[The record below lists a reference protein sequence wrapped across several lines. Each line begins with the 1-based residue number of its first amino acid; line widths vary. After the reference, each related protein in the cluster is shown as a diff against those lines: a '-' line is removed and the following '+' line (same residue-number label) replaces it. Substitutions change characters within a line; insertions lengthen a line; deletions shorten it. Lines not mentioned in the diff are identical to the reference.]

1 MSVLDGL
8 NPAQRQAAQSTAGP
22 LLILAGAGSGK
33 TRVLTYRIAYLIC
46 ELGLP
51 PWNLLAVTF
60 TNKAAGEMRSR
71 VEALVGQASQ
81 QLWIGT
87 FHAICARLLRQS
99 AEAFGLDRN
108 FTIYDEEDRRA
119 LMRGVLE
126 GLRIPE
132 RDLAPRA
139 AIAQISRAKNAMIDP
154 DLFAQ
159 EAGFQRQ
166 TIAQVYAAYEV
177 ELRRNHAFDFD
188 DLIAEPVR
196 QFQRHPEVLARYQE
210 RFHHVLID
218 EYQDTNRPQYLLAS
232 LLAARHRNLCVVGDD
247 DQSIY
252 QFRGADL
259 RNILDFERDYPDAQV
274 VRLEQN
280 YRSTAR
286 ILQAANAVIG
296 HNRNRK
302 GKELWTQGPEGESLR
317 LVECADDRG
326 EARFAVQTITR
337 LVRQEGLNPG
347 QVAVLYRT
355 NAQSRAL
362 EEELQRSG
370 LPYTIVGS
378 IRFYERKEIKDAL
391 AYLRLLANPADDLS
405 LLRVLNT
412 PRRGIGETAT
422 DHLQLFAQRQELR
435 LSAALTRLAE
445 VPDLNPRSRR
455 SMEQF
460 GVLLAELTARRSELE
475 LPELGQEVLEESGY
489 LDMLQEENSPE
500 AEARRENLDQLLAFM
515 NEFSQE
521 QEAPT
526 LEAFL
531 EVIALMAPEDHS
543 GQQQER
549 QDAVSLMTLH
559 SAKGLEFPAVLV
571 CGMEENLFPTS
582 RAVEEEKSQ
591 RNSLAI
597 EEERRLFYVGITR
610 AERFLWLTCARQR
623 FTYGSLMEATPSRF
637 LSEVPAH
644 LLEVEEHETRP
655 TQRRKAKERF
665 KAAPATRRFFSEAP
679 TPKKEGIHYV
689 PEPDFAEAAEDFL
702 AVGRWVLH
710 PSWGRGKILARDGEG
725 TQLRLSIRFG
735 AQVKRVM
742 VAYAQLD
749 QLGSGQNPGPRW
761 RRDTTAPVHPL
772 RRPGQTG
779 DGGLRPAGAGVKS
792 VWFCRVAVVSLRQ
805 NHYSK

>member
-1 MSVLDGL
+1 MSVLEGL
-8 NPAQRQAAQSTAGP
+8 NPAQRLAAQSNSGP

-33 TRVLTYRIAYLIC
+33 TRVLTYRIAHLILD
-46 ELGLP
+46 LGLP

-60 TNKAAGEMRSR
+60 TNKAAGEMRAR
-71 VEALVGQASQ
+71 VEALVGAEASR

-99 AEAFGLDRN
+99 AHAFGLDRN

-119 LMRGVLE
+119 LMRRVLE
-126 GLRIPE
+126 ALRIPE

-139 AIAQISRAKNAMIDP
+139 AIGQISRAKNAMVDP
-154 DLFAQ
+154 ALFAQ

-166 TIAQVYAAYEV
+166 TIAQVYAAYEA
-177 ELRRNHAFDFD
+177 ELRRNCAFDFD

-196 QFQRHPEVLARYQE
+196 QLQKHPEVLARYQD

-302 GKELWTQGPEGESLR
+302 GKELWTQGPDGEPLR

-326 EARFAVQTITR
+326 EARFAVQTISR
-337 LVRQEGLNPG
+337 LVRVEGLNPG
-347 QVAVLYRT
+347 QVALLYRT

-370 LPYTIVGS
+370 LPYVIVGS
-378 IRFYERKEIKDAL
+378 IRFYERKEVKDAL

-405 LLRVLNT
+405 LLRVINM
-412 PRRGIGETAT
+412 PRRGIGDTAL
-422 DHLQLFAQRQELR
+422 DHLQRFAQRQQLSLR
-435 LSAALTRLAE
+435 LALTRLEE
-445 VPDLNPRSRR
+445 VPELNPRSRK
-455 SMEQF
+455 SMAEF
-460 GVLLAELTARRSELE
+460 AGLLDRLGKRKTELE
-475 LPELGQEVLEESGY
+475 LPALGQEVLEESGY
-489 LDMLQEENSPE
+489 LDMLAEENSPE
-500 AEARRENLDQLLAFM
+500 AEARRENLEQLLAFM

-521 QEAPT
+521 QEEPT

-531 EVIALMAPEDHS
+531 EVVALMAPEDLD
-543 GQQQER
+543 GQKQER

-559 SAKGLEFPAVLV
+559 SAKGLEFPAVLL
-571 CGMEENLFPTS
+571 CGLEENLFPSS

-591 RNSLAI
+591 RNSQAI

-623 FTYGSLMEATPSRF
+623 FTYGSLMEAMPSRF
-637 LSEVPAH
+637 LAEIPSQ
-644 LLEVEEHETRP
+644 LLEVEQHEPRP
-655 TQRRKAKERF
+655 ARRPPPSPSRRPLALP
-665 KAAPATRRFFSEAP
+665 AP
-679 TPKKEGIHYV
+679 PKKEGVHYV
-689 PEPDFAEAAEDFL
+689 PEPEPEFAELVDGEDFL

-710 PSWGRGKILARDGEG
+710 PSWGRGKILAREGEG
-725 TQLRLSIRFG
+725 AQQRLSIRFG
-735 AQVKRVM
+735 TQVKRVM
-742 VAYAQLD
+742 VAYAQLE
-749 QLGSGQNPGPRW
+749 PG
-761 RRDTTAPVHPL
+761 
-772 RRPGQTG
+772 
-779 DGGLRPAGAGVKS
+779 
-792 VWFCRVAVVSLRQ
+792 
-805 NHYSK
+805 

>member
-1 MSVLDGL
+1 MSILEGL
-8 NPAQRQAAQSTAGP
+8 NPAQRQAAQSTSGP

-33 TRVLTYRIAYLIC
+33 TRVLTYRIAHLVC

-60 TNKAAGEMRSR
+60 TNKAAGEMRAR
-71 VEALVGQASQ
+71 VETLVGPASQ

-119 LMRGVLE
+119 LMRRVLE
-126 GLRIPE
+126 ALHIPE

-154 DLFAQ
+154 TLFAQ

-166 TIAQVYAAYEV
+166 TIAQVYAAYEA

-196 QFQRHPEVLARYQE
+196 QLQRHPEVLARYQD

-232 LLAARHRNLCVVGDD
+232 MLAAGHRNLCVVGDD

-259 RNILDFERDYPDAQV
+259 RNILDFERDYPDAKV

-296 HNRNRK
+296 HNHHRK
-302 GKELWTQGPEGESLR
+302 GKELWTQGPDGEPLR
-317 LVECADDRG
+317 LVECADDRS
-326 EARFAVQTITR
+326 EARFVVQTITR
-337 LVRQEGLNPG
+337 LVRLEGLSPG

-370 LPYTIVGS
+370 LPYIIVGS
-378 IRFYERKEIKDAL
+378 IRFYERKEVKDAL

-405 LLRVLNT
+405 LLRVINM
-412 PRRGIGETAT
+412 PRRGIGDTAM
-422 DHLQLFAQRQELR
+422 DHLQLFAQQQQLG
-435 LSAALTRLAE
+435 LSAALTRLGE
-445 VPDLNPRSRR
+445 VTDLNARSRK
-455 SMEQF
+455 SMEGF
-460 GVLLAELTARRSELE
+460 AGLLDHLGKRKTELD
-475 LPELGQEVLEESGY
+475 LPALGQEVLEESGY

-500 AEARRENLDQLLAFM
+500 AEARRENLEQLLAFM

-521 QEAPT
+521 QEEPT

-531 EVIALMAPEDHS
+531 EVIALMAPEDAT
-543 GQQQER
+543 GQEQRR
-549 QDAVSLMTLH
+549 QDAVSLMTMH
-559 SAKGLEFPAVLV
+559 SAKGLEFPAVLL

-591 RNSLAI
+591 RNAQAI

-610 AERFLWLTCARQR
+610 AERFLWLTCARER
-623 FTYGSLMEATPSRF
+623 YTYGSRVEATPSRF
-637 LSEVPAH
+637 LTEIPPQ
-644 LLEVEEHETRP
+644 LLEVEQYGARP
-655 TQRRKAKERF
+655 ISKRPPAPVARRAFVELP
-665 KAAPATRRFFSEAP
+665 AA
-679 TPKKEGIHYV
+679 PKKEGIHYV
-689 PEPDFAEAAEDFL
+689 PEQESTFAEFVEGEDFL

-725 TQLRLSIRFG
+725 VQQRLSIRFG
-735 AQVKRVM
+735 TQVKRVM
-742 VAYAQLD
+742 VAYAQLE
-749 QLGSGQNPGPRW
+749 PG
-761 RRDTTAPVHPL
+761 
-772 RRPGQTG
+772 
-779 DGGLRPAGAGVKS
+779 
-792 VWFCRVAVVSLRQ
+792 
-805 NHYSK
+805 

>member
-1 MSVLDGL
+1 MSILDGL
-8 NPAQRQAAQSTAGP
+8 NPAQRQAAQSTSGP

-33 TRVLTYRIAYLIC
+33 TRVLTYRIAHLVC

-71 VEALVGQASQ
+71 VEALVGEAAKN
-81 QLWIGT
+81 LWIGT

-119 LMRGVLE
+119 LMRRILE
-126 GLRIPE
+126 ELRIPE

-154 DLFAQ
+154 ALFAQ

-196 QFQRHPEVLARYQE
+196 QLQRHPEVLARYQE
-210 RFHHVLID
+210 RFHHVLVD

-232 LLAARHRNLCVVGDD
+232 MLAAGHRNLCVVGDD

-259 RNILDFERDYPDAQV
+259 RNILDFERDYPDAKV

-296 HNRNRK
+296 HNHNRK
-302 GKELWTQGPEGESLR
+302 GKELWTQGPEGESLH

-326 EARFAVQTITR
+326 EARFVVQTITR
-337 LVRQEGLNPG
+337 LVRLEGLAPG

-370 LPYTIVGS
+370 LPYIIVGS
-378 IRFYERKEIKDAL
+378 TRFYERKEVKDAL

-405 LLRVLNT
+405 LLRIINM
-412 PRRGIGETAT
+412 PRRGIGDTALS
-422 DHLQLFAQRQELR
+422 HLQLFAQQQQLG
-435 LSAALTRLAE
+435 LSAALNQLAE
-445 VPDLNPRSRR
+445 VPELNPRSRKA
-455 SMEQF
+455 MEEF
-460 GVLLAELTARRSELE
+460 AGLINRLGKSKTALD
-475 LPELGQEVLEESGY
+475 LPALGQEVLEESGY
-489 LDMLQEENSPE
+489 LDMLQEDNSPE
-500 AEARRENLDQLLAFM
+500 AEARRENLEQLLAFM

-521 QEAPT
+521 QEEPT

-531 EVIALMAPEDHS
+531 EVIALMAPDDGV
-543 GQQQER
+543 GQPPGR

-559 SAKGLEFPAVLV
+559 SAKGLEFPAVLL

-591 RNSLAI
+591 RNGQAI

-623 FTYGSLMEATPSRF
+623 FTYGSLVEATPSRF
-637 LSEVPAH
+637 LAEIPPQ
-644 LLEVEEHETRP
+644 LLELEQHGPRP
-655 TQRRKAKERF
+655 APHRQAKEQF
-665 KAAPATRRFFSEAP
+665 KATPPTRKSFSEAP
-679 TPKKEGIHYV
+679 APKKVGIHYV
-689 PEPDFAEAAEDFL
+689 PEPEAEFAESVEGEEFL
-702 AVGRWVLH
+702 AVGSWVLH
-710 PSWGRGKILARDGEG
+710 PSWGRGKILACDGEG
-725 TQLRLSIRFG
+725 AQHRLSIRFG
-735 AQVKRVM
+735 TQVKRVM
-742 VAYAQLD
+742 VAYAQLE
-749 QLGSGQNPGPRW
+749 PG
-761 RRDTTAPVHPL
+761 
-772 RRPGQTG
+772 
-779 DGGLRPAGAGVKS
+779 
-792 VWFCRVAVVSLRQ
+792 
-805 NHYSK
+805 

>member
-1 MSVLDGL
+1 MSILDGL
-8 NPAQRQAAQSTAGP
+8 NPAQRQAAQACAGP
-22 LLILAGAGSGK
+22 VLILAGAGSGK
-33 TRVLTYRIAYLIC
+33 TRVLTYRIAHLIC

-60 TNKAAGEMRSR
+60 TNKAAGEMRAR
-71 VEALVGQASQ
+71 VEALVGPAAQ

-87 FHAICARLLRQS
+87 FHAICARLLRHS
-99 AEAFGLDRN
+99 AAAFGLDRN

-119 LMRGVLE
+119 LMRRVLE
-126 GLRIPE
+126 SLRIPE

-139 AIAQISRAKNAMIDP
+139 AISQISRAKNAMVDP
-154 DLFAQ
+154 GLFAQ

-166 TIAQVYAAYEV
+166 TMAQVYAAYEA

-196 QFQRHPEVLARYQE
+196 QLQRHPEVLERYQE

-296 HNRNRK
+296 CNQNRK
-302 GKELWTQGPEGESLR
+302 GKELWTQGPEGEPLR

-326 EARFAVQTITR
+326 EARFVVQTIGR
-337 LVRQEGLNPG
+337 LVRVEGLAPG

-370 LPYTIVGS
+370 LPYVIVGS
-378 IRFYERKEIKDAL
+378 IRFYERKEVKDAL

-405 LLRVLNT
+405 LLRVINT
-412 PRRGIGETAT
+412 PRRGLGDTAVY
-422 DHLQLFAQRQELR
+422 HLQRCAQQRQ
-435 LSAALTRLAE
+435 LSLSDALTRLDE
-445 VPDLNPRSRR
+445 IPELNPRSRK
-455 SMEQF
+455 SMDNF
-460 GVLLAELTARRSELE
+460 SLLLKKLGERKAELE

-489 LDMLQEENSPE
+489 LDMLQQENSPE
-500 AEARRENLDQLLAFM
+500 AEARRENLEQLLAFM

-521 QEAPT
+521 QEEPT

-531 EVIALMAPEDHS
+531 EVIALMAPEDAT
-543 GQQQER
+543 GKEQDR

-559 SAKGLEFPAVLV
+559 SAKGLEFPAVFL
-571 CGMEENLFPTS
+571 CGMEENLLPTS

-591 RNSLAI
+591 RNTLAV
-597 EEERRLFYVGITR
+597 EEERRLCYVGITR
-610 AERFLWLTCARQR
+610 AERYLWLTCASQR
-623 FTYGSLMEATPSRF
+623 FTYGSLSEATPSRF
-637 LSEVPAH
+637 LAEIPPQLLAVEQYGLRPPA
-644 LLEVEEHETRP
+644 
-655 TQRRKAKERF
+655 RRQ
-665 KAAPATRRFFSEAP
+665 AAPPVGRSFSFPA
-679 TPKKEGIHYV
+679 PKKEGVHYV
-689 PEPDFAEAAEDFL
+689 PEPEPAYSEGIDGEDFL
-702 AVGRWVLH
+702 APGRWVLH
-710 PSWGRGKILARDGEG
+710 SSWGRGKILAREGEG
-725 TQLRLSIRFG
+725 AQLRLSIRFG
-735 AQVKRVM
+735 TQVKRVM
-742 VAYAQLD
+742 VAYASLE
-749 QLGSGQNPGPRW
+749 PG
-761 RRDTTAPVHPL
+761 
-772 RRPGQTG
+772 
-779 DGGLRPAGAGVKS
+779 
-792 VWFCRVAVVSLRQ
+792 
-805 NHYSK
+805 

>member
-1 MSVLDGL
+1 MSILDGL
-8 NPAQRQAAQSTAGP
+8 NPAQRQAAQATAGP
-22 LLILAGAGSGK
+22 VLILAGAGSGK
-33 TRVLTYRIAYLIC
+33 TRVLTYRIAHLIC

-60 TNKAAGEMRSR
+60 TNKAAGEMRAR
-71 VEALVGQASQ
+71 VEALVGPAAQ

-99 AEAFGLDRN
+99 AAAFGLDRN

-119 LMRGVLE
+119 LMRRVLE
-126 GLRIPE
+126 SLRIPE

-139 AIAQISRAKNAMIDP
+139 AIAQISRAKNAMVDP
-154 DLFAQ
+154 GLFAQ

-166 TIAQVYAAYEV
+166 TMAQVYAAYEA

-196 QFQRHPEVLARYQE
+196 QLQRHPEVLERYQE

-296 HNRNRK
+296 RNQNRK
-302 GKELWTQGPEGESLR
+302 GKELWTQGPEGEPLR

-326 EARFAVQTITR
+326 EARFVVQTIGR
-337 LVRQEGLNPG
+337 LVRVEGLAPG

-370 LPYTIVGS
+370 LPYVIVGS
-378 IRFYERKEIKDAL
+378 IRFYERKEVKDAL

-405 LLRVLNT
+405 LLRVINT
-412 PRRGIGETAT
+412 PRRGIGDTAV
-422 DHLQLFAQRQELR
+422 DHLQRYAQQRQ
-435 LSAALTRLAE
+435 LSLSDALTRLDE
-445 VPDLNPRSRR
+445 IPELNPRSRK
-455 SMEQF
+455 SMVSF
-460 GVLLAELTARRSELE
+460 SVLLKKLGERKAELEF
-475 LPELGQEVLEESGY
+475 PELGQEVLEESGY
-489 LDMLQEENSPE
+489 LDMLQEEKGEE
-500 AEARRENLDQLLAFM
+500 AEARRENLEQLLAFM

-521 QEAPT
+521 QEEPT

-531 EVIALMAPEDHS
+531 EVIALMAPDDATGKEQD
-543 GQQQER
+543 R
-549 QDAVSLMTLH
+549 RDAVSLMTLH
-559 SAKGLEFPAVLV
+559 SAKGLEFPAVFL

-591 RNSLAI
+591 RNTLAV
-597 EEERRLFYVGITR
+597 EEERRLCYVGITR
-610 AERFLWLTCARQR
+610 AERFLWLTCASQR
-623 FTYGSLMEATPSRF
+623 FTYGSLTEATPSRF
-637 LSEVPAH
+637 LAEIPPQ
-644 LLEVEEHETRP
+644 LLAVEQYGTRP
-655 TQRRKAKERF
+655 PSRRQ
-665 KAAPATRRFFSEAP
+665 AAPPARRSFSLPA
-679 TPKKEGIHYV
+679 PKKEGVHYV
-689 PEPDFAEAAEDFL
+689 PEPEPVYSEGIDSEDFL
-702 AVGRWVLH
+702 APGRWVLH
-710 PSWGRGKILARDGEG
+710 PSWGRGKILASEGEG
-725 TQLRLSIRFG
+725 AQQRLSIRFG
-735 AQVKRVM
+735 TQVKRVM
-742 VAYAQLD
+742 VAYAQLE
-749 QLGSGQNPGPRW
+749 PG
-761 RRDTTAPVHPL
+761 
-772 RRPGQTG
+772 
-779 DGGLRPAGAGVKS
+779 
-792 VWFCRVAVVSLRQ
+792 
-805 NHYSK
+805 